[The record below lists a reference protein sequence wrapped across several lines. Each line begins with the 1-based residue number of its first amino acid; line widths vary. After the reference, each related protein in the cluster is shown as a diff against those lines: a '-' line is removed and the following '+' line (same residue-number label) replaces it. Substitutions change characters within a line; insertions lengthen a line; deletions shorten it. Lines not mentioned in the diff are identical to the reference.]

1 MLSVSII
8 PSDEFVRQAKRL
20 LKKHKTLIDDLEE
33 LQDKAVAA
41 AVEKMNKQPDQYI
54 TDENLDAVVFDDE
67 CPYGSLPQ
75 DCVA

>member
-1 MLSVSII
+1 MKKAMLV
-8 PSDEFVRQAKRL
+8 
-20 LKKHKTLIDDLEE
+20 TLVITTRVVVEGNNIEE

-41 AVEKMNKQPDQYI
+41 AVEKMNRQPDQYI

>member
-1 MLSVSII
+1 MKKAMLV
-8 PSDEFVRQAKRL
+8 
-20 LKKHKTLIDDLEE
+20 TLATTTRVVVEGDSLDE

-41 AVEKMNKQPDQYI
+41 AVSKMGNNPEQYI
-54 TDENLDAVVFDDE
+54 IEDNLDQVVFDDE

>member
-1 MLSVSII
+1 MKKAMLV
-8 PSDEFVRQAKRL
+8 
-20 LKKHKTLIDDLEE
+20 TLAITTRVVVEGDNLEE

-41 AVEKMNKQPDQYI
+41 AVEKMGNDPREYI